1 MTQMVMDPTTV
12 TENSST
18 QIDLLF
24 TTLPEEFQHVGCDDL
39 GLSDHSLIYGL
50 MKSKVLAKKHTLWN
64 VRCLGS

>member
-1 MTQMVMDPTTV
+1 MADYSMTQMVMDPTTV

-39 GLSDHSLIYGL
+39 GLSDHIVSF
-50 MKSKVLAKKHTLWN
+50 M
-64 VRCLGS
+64 GS